1 MSHPAMFFMIFL
13 SWLLGFTSPAAAQI
27 ADQAEPPVQQEWER
41 HYLGPSGTAEAAGMA
56 MDSQGNIIVSGQT
69 GVGSG
74 VDYATIKYSPA
85 GEHLWVSRYNGS
97 GDNIDLPGAPVVDG
111 QDNVYVTGS
120 SCGVGGIYD
129 YATIK
134 YSPEGKRVWVRRFHS
149 PYNGDSKAVG
159 LAVDGQGNV
168 YVTGHSR
175 LGASAPYGYATIKYS
190 PAGEQL
196 WVSRFMGPGSD
207 NDPAALVLDGQG
219 NVYVTGYS
227 AGVDGKTD
235 YATVKYSPDGEELW
249 VIRYSRAGDDKPVG
263 LALDGQGN
271 VYVTGTSQGPTGTN
285 DITTLKYRQQ

>member
-1 MSHPAMFFMIFL
+1 MFFMIFL

-85 GEHLWVSRYNGS
+85 GEH
-97 GDNIDLPGAPVVDG
+97 
-111 QDNVYVTGS
+111 
-120 SCGVGGIYD
+120 
-129 YATIK
+129 
-134 YSPEGKRVWVRRFHS
+134 
-149 PYNGDSKAVG
+149 
-159 LAVDGQGNV
+159 
-168 YVTGHSR
+168 
-175 LGASAPYGYATIKYS
+175 
-190 PAGEQL
+190 L